1 MGIRMKRNVLEYLE
15 ETAGRVPDKIA
26 FADDEQQLSF
36 REFEE
41 RAKRTGTY
49 LAARGMFR
57 KPVIVY
63 MERTPDLVAAFFG
76 TVYSGCCYAP
86 IDAEMP
92 RRRIELIL
100 RNTQAEYMICDAG
113 TEEDVKKLDFGG
125 TVILYEQCQKTE
137 IDEGVLAGIRDKA
150 IDLDPVYI
158 FYTSGSTGVPKGVV
172 GHHRGIINYMEQ
184 LSGVLGFDETFVF
197 ANQTPL
203 FWDASMKEIF
213 ATLKCGA
220 TTWIT
225 PIELFLFPVKL
236 VEYLNEHRINAIN
249 WVASALTM
257 ISAFGTFDT
266 VKPEYLKLVTFCGEV
281 FPAKQF
287 NIWKKEF
294 PETEFYNLYGPTET
308 TGVST
313 YYHADRLFG
322 ESEVIPIG
330 KPFANTE
337 ILLLDGQG
345 NEVPDGETG
354 EMCIR
359 GSGVTLGYFG
369 ALEKAG
375 EVFTQ
380 NPGNPY
386 YFDPVYHT
394 GDMARRDE
402 QGDLVFAGRQDHQI
416 KHMGHRIELGEI
428 EAELN
433 AVDNVKS
440 GCCIYVK
447 EREKLVICYVGDIDK
462 GSLVTELKERLPRYM
477 LPNAVVP
484 LEKMPLTVSGKMDRM
499 ELQKMYMEG
508 MAKKR
513 KGKKGNQQQK
523 N

>member
-1 MGIRMKRNVLEYLE
+1 MKRNVLEYLE
-15 ETAGRVPDKIA
+15 ESMERVPDKIA
-26 FADDEQQLSF
+26 FADDVQQLSF
-36 REFEE
+36 RDFGE

-49 LAARGMFR
+49 LAARGLFR

-76 TVYSGCCYAP
+76 AVYSGCCYAP

-92 RRRIELIL
+92 RRRIKLIL
-100 RNTQAEYMICDAG
+100 QNTQAEYMICDAK
-113 TEEDVKKLDFGG
+113 TAEDAKRLNFGG

-137 IDEGVLAGIRDKA
+137 TDEAVLADIRRKT

-172 GHHRGIINYMEQ
+172 GHHRGIINYIEQ
-184 LSGVLGFDETFVF
+184 LSEALGFDESFVF

-236 VEYLNEHRINAIN
+236 VEYLNERRINAIN

-257 ISAFGTFDT
+257 VSAFGTFDV

-287 NIWKKEF
+287 NIWKREL
-294 PETEFYNLYGPTET
+294 PEARFYNLYGPTEA

-313 YYHADRLFG
+313 YYCADRLF
-322 ESEVIPIG
+322 EENEAIPIG
-330 KPFANTE
+330 KAFANTE

-345 NEVPDGETG
+345 NEVPEGETG

-369 ALEKAG
+369 ALERAG

-380 NPGNPY
+380 NPANPY
-386 YFDPVYHT
+386 YFDPIYHT
-394 GDMARRDE
+394 GDMARRND
-402 QGDLVFAGRQDHQI
+402 QGDLVFAGRRDHQI

-428 EAELN
+428 DAELN
-433 AVDNVKS
+433 AIDNVNA

-447 EREKLVICYVGDIDK
+447 EREKLVIYYVGDIEK
-462 GSLVTELKERLPRYM
+462 GALVGKLKERLPRYM

-484 LEKMPLTVSGKMDRM
+484 LDKMPLTVSGKMDRM
-499 ELQKMYMEG
+499 ELQRMYMENV
-508 MAKKR
+508 AKKR
-513 KGKKGNQQQK
+513 NRKKENRQQVD
-523 N
+523 